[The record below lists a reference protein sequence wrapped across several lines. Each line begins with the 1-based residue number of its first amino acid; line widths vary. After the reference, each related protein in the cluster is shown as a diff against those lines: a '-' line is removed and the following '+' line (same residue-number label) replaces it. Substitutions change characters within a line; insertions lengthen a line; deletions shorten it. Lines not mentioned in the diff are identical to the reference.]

1 MGRGIMRTGTFGT
14 RRDNLKNV
22 PVAGGWDTPP
32 KGGVPSQPP
41 VTTGAEVRDLARKVG
56 RLLPNWH
63 NPETFFEDRDELERA
78 LKRVARQIE
87 VQGG

>member
-1 MGRGIMRTGTFGT
+1 
-14 RRDNLKNV
+14 
-22 PVAGGWDTPP
+22 
-32 KGGVPSQPP
+32 